1 MSGYVIA
8 GYAVTLGTI
17 GTYVLWTLRRRRHL
31 RAAAGPDAGRDT
43 GDERS

>member
-8 GYAVTLGTI
+8 GYAVTISGI

-31 RAAAGPDAGRDT
+31 RAAAAPGADRRAG
-43 GDERS
+43 GEP